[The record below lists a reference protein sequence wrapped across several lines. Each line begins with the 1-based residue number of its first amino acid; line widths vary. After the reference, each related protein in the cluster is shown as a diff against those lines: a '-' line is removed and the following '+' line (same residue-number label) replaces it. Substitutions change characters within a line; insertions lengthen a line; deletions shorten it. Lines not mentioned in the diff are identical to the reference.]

1 MSFKKILIFK
11 MINQKIPQ
19 NIAKFNKFSSTLE
32 NLNFR
37 VIFKNVRLDLVENN
51 RRNEKLVL
59 SIKFLIKRKRTE
71 YK

>member
-1 MSFKKILIFK
+1 